1 LSGAITSPPDGK
13 KYLFLPGK
21 TAKIK
26 WEIDDPVSAL
36 LVRSWS
42 YKSSEGATPRSL
54 ASIVRDGTTDHRT
67 KSTNLFDF
75 AIERPATLVLKN
87 VNQSYNGLY
96 TFSYFAHPAH
106 STFVSFVSEVVVSIA
121 SKFPLFSEQL
131 HVTQFSR

>member
-1 LSGAITSPPDGK
+1 VITSPPDGK

-36 LVRSWS
+36 LFRSWS
-42 YKSSEGATPRSL
+42 YKSSEGATARSL
-54 ASIVRDGTTDHRT
+54 ARILDDGTTDHR
-67 KSTNLFDF
+67 TNLFDF

-96 TFSYFAHPAH
+96 TFSYV
-106 STFVSFVSEVVVSIA
+106 SSGSFVSEVVVSIA
-121 SKFPLFSEQL
+121 SKFPLFSEQ
-131 HVTQFSR
+131 